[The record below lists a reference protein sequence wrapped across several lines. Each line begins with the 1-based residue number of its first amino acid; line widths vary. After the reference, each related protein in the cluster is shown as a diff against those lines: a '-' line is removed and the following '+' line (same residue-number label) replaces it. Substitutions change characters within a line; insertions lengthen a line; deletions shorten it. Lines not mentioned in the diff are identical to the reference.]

1 MIKNKFVLIVAMALL
16 VAGVATF
23 YIYNKSKA
31 TDVIYETSKAVK
43 KDLRIE
49 FGIDGQIVAETYE
62 PKFLIAGRI
71 KNVLVK
77 EGDVVKQGQWLATLD
92 VAEAQKNL
100 EKVLRDYSKQRNDFE
115 EDKSV
120 TYQDANV
127 TDTIKRILEKNQWDL
142 EKSVLDVE
150 IKDLALA
157 ESRLKAPIAGVVA
170 KIEVKPGDTV
180 STQNQT
186 NIITIIKPGELVFE
200 ASAEETDILKIDEGQ
215 TIKVSLDTYPK
226 DSFAAKLLFVSPVA
240 ERDASGIVSYPIK
253 ATITDSQGKKILD
266 GMEGSVNFI
275 TKEVLGV
282 VTVPNMSVYREN
294 NESYVD
300 VVEGDNKV
308 VKTAVVTGFTN
319 GREVEIKSGIEVGK
333 VVQIKK

>member
-1 MIKNKFVLIVAMALL
+1 MKNKFALIIMGIVV
-16 VAGVATF
+16 VAGISA
-23 YIYNKSKA
+23 IYAWNKNKS
-31 TDVIYETSKAVK
+31 TDVIYETTTAAK

-100 EKVLRDYSKQRNDFE
+100 EKVLRDYSKERNDFE
-115 EDKSV
+115 EDKGV
-120 TYQDANV
+120 TYLDANV

-186 NIITIIKPGELVFE
+186 NIVTIIKPGELIFE
-200 ASAEETDILKIDEGQ
+200 ASAEETDILKIDDSQ
-215 TIKVSLDTYPK
+215 TIKISLDTYPK

-240 ERDASGIVSYPIK
+240 ERDASGIVSYPVK
-253 ATITDSQGKKILD
+253 AAITDTQDKKMLD

-300 VVEGDNKV
+300 VVTDGNKV
-308 VKTAVVTGFTN
+308 VKTRVVTGFTN